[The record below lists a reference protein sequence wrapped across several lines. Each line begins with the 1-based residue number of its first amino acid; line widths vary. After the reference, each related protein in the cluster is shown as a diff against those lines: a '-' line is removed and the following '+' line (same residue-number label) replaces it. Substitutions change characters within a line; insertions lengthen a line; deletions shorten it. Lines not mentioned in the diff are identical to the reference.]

1 MIESKTTNNLRLCRE
16 KQIQEN
22 KHKVVITYS
31 SKLNVVVS

>member
-22 KHKVVITYS
+22 KDKVVIHT
-31 SKLNVVVS
+31 LVN